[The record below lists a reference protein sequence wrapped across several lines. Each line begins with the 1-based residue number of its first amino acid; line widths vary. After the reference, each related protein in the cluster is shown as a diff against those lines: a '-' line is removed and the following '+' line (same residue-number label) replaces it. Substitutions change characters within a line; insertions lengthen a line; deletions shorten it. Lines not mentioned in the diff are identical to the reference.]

1 MPGNTPTSLLPTVL
15 PGGSTDTGQQSSPGQ
30 PPDSVPAAAPA
41 AAAPAGAAG
50 PSTAGASTA
59 VTPGAAAAAH
69 ATAAAR
75 RGRRPSRHAW
85 YRLVSPLAVL
95 VIWQLVSSSGLVSEQ
110 KLPSPSTVLH
120 TAITLITTNSAAY
133 GTLQGAM
140 AVSLERVAI
149 GFVLGGSVGLVL
161 AVIAGLSRLGENAV
175 DPLLQM
181 LRTLP
186 LFGLIPVFIVWFG
199 IGELPKVL
207 LIALGSA
214 IPLYLN
220 TFAGI
225 RNVDAKLAEAGQSLG
240 LTRAEMIRHII
251 LPGAL
256 PQMLV
261 GLRQSLGVAW
271 LALVVAEQINANA
284 GLGFMISQATQ
295 FLRNDVIFVALL
307 VYCLLGLHH
316 RRPGPAA
323 GKEGAGMA
331 PRTAGSLTEA
341 TVAGARAQ
349 PLLRRPGRA
358 GPARPGHRAR
368 RVRRADRPQRQRQVH
383 PAPRAGRAGPGH
395 HRGAPGERHRRG
407 GVPGAAAAA
416 LAPGQRQRPARPAGR
431 RRQDDRAPTR
441 WTRSA

>member
-1 MPGNTPTSLLPTVL
+1 MPGNTPTGLLPTVL
-15 PGGSTDTGQQSSPGQ
+15 PGGSTDTGEQSSPGQ
-30 PPDSVPAAAPA
+30 PPDRAPA
-41 AAAPAGAAG
+41 AAAQA
-50 PSTAGASTA
+50 T
-59 VTPGAAAAAH
+59 
-69 ATAAAR
+69 TAAAPHATTAAR
-75 RGRRPSRHAW
+75 RRHRPSRRAW

-140 AVSLERVAI
+140 TVSLERVAI
-149 GFVLGGSVGLVL
+149 GFVLGGSAGLVL

-240 LTRAEMIRHII
+240 LTRTEMIRHLI

-307 VYCLLGLHH
+307 VYCLLGLITDALV
-316 RRPGPAA
+316 R
-323 GKEGAGMA
+323 
-331 PRTAGSLTEA
+331 
-341 TVAGARAQ
+341 
-349 PLLRRPGRA
+349 LLE
-358 GPARPGHRAR
+358 
-368 RVRRADRPQRQRQVH
+368 RRAL
-383 PAPRAGRAGPGH
+383 AW
-395 HRGAPGERHRRG
+395 RRG
-407 GVPGAAAAA
+407 LLEG
-416 LAPGQRQRPARPAGR
+416 
-431 RRQDDRAPTR
+431 
-441 WTRSA
+441 

>member
-1 MPGNTPTSLLPTVL
+1 MPGNTPTGLLPTVP
-15 PGGSTDTGQQSSPGQ
+15 PGGSTDTGEQSSPGQ
-30 PPDSVPAAAPA
+30 PPDSAPAAAPA
-41 AAAPAGAAG
+41 GTAGS
-50 PSTAGASTA
+50 STAGSSTA
-59 VTPGAAAAAH
+59 ATPGAAAAPQ
-69 ATAAAR
+69 ATPAAR
-75 RGRRPSRHAW
+75 RRPGRRAW

-149 GFVLGGSVGLVL
+149 GFALGGSAGLIL
-161 AVIAGLSRLGENAV
+161 AVIAGLSRLGENSV

-207 LIALGSA
+207 LIALGAA

-307 VYCLLGLHH
+307 VYCLLGL
-316 RRPGPAA
+316 
-323 GKEGAGMA
+323 
-331 PRTAGSLTEA
+331 LTDA
-341 TVAGARAQ
+341 LVR
-349 PLLRRPGRA
+349 LLE
-358 GPARPGHRAR
+358 
-368 RVRRADRPQRQRQVH
+368 RRAL
-383 PAPRAGRAGPGH
+383 AW
-395 HRGAPGERHRRG
+395 RRG
-407 GVPGAAAAA
+407 LLEA
-416 LAPGQRQRPARPAGR
+416 
-431 RRQDDRAPTR
+431 
-441 WTRSA
+441 